1 MITQIKKR
9 NKKTED
15 FDQEKITEAIWKAAQ
30 SVGGTDKIKSQ
41 ELSNAVVELLNKEF
55 QDQIPTVE
63 QIQDTV
69 EKALIENGHVKTAKS
84 YILYRQ
90 RRREL
95 REVKSMIGVE
105 DDVKLPINSL
115 KVLEGRYLMRD
126 TDRNICETPKQ
137 LFQRVAANIASAD
150 KKYNQDSTKPTMD
163 FYNMM
168 VTREFLPNSPT
179 LMNAGTSIQQLA
191 GCFVLPVEDSMDK
204 IFDAIKYT
212 ALIHQSGG
220 GTGFSFSR
228 LRPKGD
234 LVKSTGGVASGP
246 ISFMRV
252 FNAATDVVKQGG
264 KRRGANMGILRVDH
278 PDVID
283 FITAKESEAE
293 LANFNISVGLT
304 EKFME
309 AIEKNEDY
317 EILNPRTKEPI
328 NKLNARRVFNLIVT
342 MAWKNGEPGI
352 IFLDRL
358 NSPITNPTPHIGEI
372 ESTNPCGE
380 QPLLPF
386 ESCNLGSINLER
398 HVKDGQVNW
407 DKLKT
412 TVHHAV
418 HFLDNVIDMNQ
429 YPLEQIKEM
438 VHANRKI
445 GMGVMGWADMLI
457 RLNIPYNSQEG
468 IELAEKMMKFIDDQ
482 AKIKSVEL
490 AKTRGTFS
498 NFPGSTYDTNKPED
512 LVRNATRTTI
522 APTGSIGIIAGAS
535 SGIEPLFAISFIR
548 KTPQFELLEVNPL
561 FEEIARKKGF
571 YTEDLMKKIA
581 RKGSIQN
588 IDEVPDDIKK
598 VFVTAMDITPEDHIK
613 MQAAFQRY
621 VNNAVSKTIN
631 FPFDATT
638 EEISDAYLLAWK
650 LGCKGITIYRDGSRD
665 MQVLNIERDKK
676 PKKPEDEL
684 EPSNVPEGH
693 KKSEAFFRES
703 ENGLETHRNKVSGA
717 QKRQSVSR
725 ESKSSQRE
733 TSESL
738 TVGEDY
744 AGGCAKCNL

>member
-1 MITQIKKR
+1 MITKIKKR
-9 NKKTED
+9 NNKFED
-15 FDQEKITEAIWKAAQ
+15 FEQEKITEAIWKAAQ
-30 SVGGTDKIKSQ
+30 AVNGKDKDRAKW
-41 ELSNAVVELLNKEF
+41 LSDRVVEQLNQKF
-55 QDQIPTVE
+55 QGKNPTVE
-63 QIQDTV
+63 EIQDLV
-69 EKALIENGHVKTAKS
+69 EEVLMKNDHSKTAKA

-90 RRREL
+90 KRREI
-95 REVKSMIGVE
+95 REAKSMIGVE

-126 TDRNICETPKQ
+126 ENRQICETPKQ

-150 KKYNQDSTKPTMD
+150 IKYGEDPTFSTMK

-168 VTREFLPNSPT
+168 VTREFMPNSPT

-191 GCFVLPVEDSMDK
+191 GCFVLPVDDSMDK
-204 IFDAIKYT
+204 IFDSIKYT

-234 LVKSTGGVASGP
+234 VVKSTGGVASGP
-246 ISFMRV
+246 LSFMEV
-252 FNAATDVVKQGG
+252 FNAATNIVKQGG

-283 FITAKESEAE
+283 FITAKEKETS

-309 AIEKNEDY
+309 AVEKDSDY
-317 EILNPRTKEPI
+317 ELINPR
-328 NKLNARRVFNLIVT
+328 NKQSMKNLNARRVFNLIVT

-358 NSPITNPTPHIGEI
+358 NSNITNPTPHIGEI

-398 HVKDGQVNW
+398 HVKDNDVDW
-407 DKLKT
+407 EKLKQT
-412 TVHHAV
+412 TRHAV
-418 HFLDNVIDMNQ
+418 HFLDNVIDMNR
-429 YPLEQIKEM
+429 YPLDQIKKM
-438 VHANRKI
+438 VHGNRKI
-445 GMGVMGWADMLI
+445 GLGVMGWADMLI
-457 RLNIPYNSQEG
+457 RLNIPYNSKQG
-468 IELAEKMMKFIDDQ
+468 VELAEKVMKFIDDE
-482 AKIKSVEL
+482 AKKKSVEM
-490 AKTRGTFS
+490 AVKRGPFP
-498 NFPGSTYDTNKPED
+498 NFRGSTYDNGQPQD
-512 LVRNATRTTI
+512 RVRNSTRTTI

-561 FEEIARKKGF
+561 FEEISKKRGF

-581 RKGSIQN
+581 KRGSVQN
-588 IDEVPDDIKK
+588 IDEIPDDVKN
-598 VFVTAMDITPEDHIK
+598 VFVTAMDILPEDHIR
-613 MQAAFQRY
+613 MQAAFQKY

-631 FPFDATT
+631 FPYDATT
-638 EEISDAYLLAWK
+638 EEISDAYMLSWK

-665 MQVLNIERDKK
+665 LQVLNIEREKKASDKK
-676 PKKPEDEL
+676 DVPKE
-684 EPSNVPEGH
+684 PEG
-693 KKSEAFFRES
+693 EPPEQQP
-703 ENGLETHRNKVSGA
+703 EMM
-717 QKRQSVSR
+717 
-725 ESKSSQRE
+725 
-733 TSESL
+733 

-744 AGGCAKCNL
+744 VGGCPKCNL

>member
-1 MITQIKKR
+1 MITKIKKR

-15 FDQEKITEAIWKAAQ
+15 FDPNKITSAIWKAAQ
-30 SVGGTDKIKSQ
+30 SVGG
-41 ELSNAVVELLNKEF
+41 
-55 QDQIPTVE
+55 QDQSRSQQLSDQVVKLINEKFDQDNIPDVE
-63 QIQDTV
+63 QVQDLV
-69 EKALIENGHVKTAKS
+69 EKVLIDHGHAKTAKA

-95 REVKSMIGVE
+95 REAKSMLGVD

-126 TDRNICETPKQ
+126 ENRQVCETPKQ

-150 KKYNQDSTKPTMD
+150 EKYSDDPAKPTIS

-191 GCFVLPVEDSMDK
+191 GCFVLPVEDSMNK
-204 IFDAIKYT
+204 IFDSIKYT

-234 LVKSTGGVASGP
+234 TVKSTGGIASGP
-246 ISFMRV
+246 ISFMKV

-278 PDVID
+278 PDIID
-283 FITAKESEAE
+283 FITAKENESE

-304 EKFME
+304 KKFME
-309 AIEKNEDY
+309 AVENDRDFEL
-317 EILNPRTKEPI
+317 LNPRSKEPVSS
-328 NKLNARRVFNLIVT
+328 LNARRLFNLIVT

-358 NSPITNPTPHIGEI
+358 NSPITNPTPNIGEI

-398 HVKDGQVNW
+398 HVKDNQIDW
-407 DKLKT
+407 DKLRD
-412 TVHHAV
+412 TVHRAV

-429 YPLEQIKEM
+429 YPLPQIAEM
-438 VHANRKI
+438 VKNNRKI

-457 RLNIPYNSQEG
+457 RLNIPYNSKEAVA
-468 IELAEKMMKFIDDQ
+468 LAEKTMKFINDE

-490 AKTRGTFS
+490 AKKRGTFP
-498 NFPGSTYDTNKPED
+498 NFKSSTYDTGRPED
-512 LVRNATRTTI
+512 AVRNATRTTI

-561 FEEIARKKGF
+561 FEEIARQRGF
-571 YTEDLMKKIA
+571 YTEELMKKIA
-581 RKGSIQN
+581 RKGSIQG
-588 IDEVPDDIKK
+588 IEEIPEDIRK
-598 VFVTAMDITPEDHIK
+598 VFVTAMDITPEDHIR
-613 MQAAFQRY
+613 MQAAFQKY
-621 VNNAVSKTIN
+621 VDNAVSKTIN

-638 EEISDAYLLAWK
+638 EEISDAYMLAWK

-665 MQVLNIERDKK
+665 LQVLNIERGKK
-676 PKKPEDEL
+676 PKKPEPVQQPEDE
-684 EPSNVPEGH
+684 PEE
-693 KKSEAFFRES
+693 KTES
-703 ENGLETHRNKVSGA
+703 FTVS
-717 QKRQSVSR
+717 
-725 ESKSSQRE
+725 
-733 TSESL
+733 
-738 TVGEDY
+738 EDY
-744 AGGCAKCNL
+744 AGGCPKCNL

>member
-1 MITQIKKR
+1 MLTQIKKR
-9 NKKTED
+9 NGKTED
-15 FDQEKITEAIWKAAQ
+15 FNQEKITEAIWKAAQ
-30 SVGGTDKIKSQ
+30 SVGGTDRSKS
-41 ELSNAVVELLNKEF
+41 EMLSNKVVEEVQKTF
-55 QDQIPTVE
+55 QTQAPDVE
-63 QIQDTV
+63 QIQDLV
-69 EKALIENGHVKTAKS
+69 EKVLIEQGHVKTAKA

-126 TDRNICETPKQ
+126 ADRNVCETPKQ

-150 KKYNQDSTKPTMD
+150 TAHNQDPTQPTMD

-179 LMNAGTSIQQLA
+179 LMNAGTPIQQLA

-234 LVKSTGGVASGP
+234 TVKSTGGIASGP

-278 PDVID
+278 PDIID
-283 FITAKESEAE
+283 FITAKEKETE

-309 AIEKNEDY
+309 AVEKNEDY
-317 EILNPRTKEPI
+317 DILSPRNKEPI
-328 NKLNARRVFNLIVT
+328 GKLNARRVFNLIVT

-398 HVKDGQVNW
+398 HVKDGQVDW
-407 DKLKT
+407 DKLKK
-412 TVHHAV
+412 TVRHAV

-429 YPLEQIKEM
+429 YPLDQIRDM
-438 VHANRKI
+438 VHNNRKI

-457 RLNIPYNSQEG
+457 RLNIPYNSKEG
-468 IELAEKMMKFIDDQ
+468 VELAEKIMKFIDDE
-482 AKIKSVEL
+482 AKQKSVEI
-490 AKTRGTFS
+490 AKIRGTFP
-498 NFPGSTYDTNKPED
+498 NFKGSTYDTGKPED
-512 LVRNATRTTI
+512 MVRNATRTTI

-561 FEEIARKKGF
+561 FEEIARKRGF

-581 RKGSIQN
+581 KRGSIQN
-588 IDEVPDDIKK
+588 IDEVPEDVKK
-598 VFVTAMDITPEDHIK
+598 VFVTAMDITPEDHIR
-613 MQAAFQRY
+613 MQAAFQKY

-631 FPFDATT
+631 FPFDAST
-638 EEISDAYLLAWK
+638 EEIADAYMLSWK

-665 MQVLNIERDKK
+665 LQVLNIDRSKK
-676 PKKPEDEL
+676 EKKPEPVQQPEDEPEEKPDEL
-684 EPSNVPEGH
+684 MTVD
-693 KKSEAFFRES
+693 
-703 ENGLETHRNKVSGA
+703 ENYV
-717 QKRQSVSR
+717 
-725 ESKSSQRE
+725 
-733 TSESL
+733 
-738 TVGEDY
+738 
-744 AGGCAKCNL
+744 GGCAKCNL